1 MQPPKA
7 KNPVVGPVHSERGFP
22 FTARP
27 LGRAQLLDPTL
38 LRHRG
43 DGAALAPDAP
53 IRVANM
59 IVEGRESMPNVF
71 GHGRTRPTGF
81 TTIQFGGM
89 QGDKVVLL
97 RGGVMHDDEQH
108 CQLSSRQW
116 YLTLQEAV
124 LWQKLAPEYKI
135 GATVRAIG
143 GPLHCEGD
151 GSASFR
157 SEATATSRHFPPP

>member
-59 IVEGRESMPNVF
+59 ILEGRESMPNVF
-71 GHGRTRPTGF
+71 GRADVFGRTRLYDYSVWRNARR
-81 TTIQFGGM
+81 
-89 QGDKVVLL
+89 QGCFVAWWRDA
-97 RGGVMHDDEQH
+97 R
-108 CQLSSRQW
+108 R
-116 YLTLQEAV
+116 
-124 LWQKLAPEYKI
+124 
-135 GATVRAIG
+135 
-143 GPLHCEGD
+143 
-151 GSASFR
+151 
-157 SEATATSRHFPPP
+157 

>member
-59 IVEGRESMPNVF
+59 ILEGRESMPNVF
-71 GHGRTRPTGF
+71 GRADVFGRTRQPALRLFSLAECKATRLF
-81 TTIQFGGM
+81 CC
-89 QGDKVVLL
+89 VV
-97 RGGVMHDDEQH
+97 
-108 CQLSSRQW
+108 
-116 YLTLQEAV
+116 A
-124 LWQKLAPEYKI
+124 
-135 GATVRAIG
+135 
-143 GPLHCEGD
+143 
-151 GSASFR
+151 
-157 SEATATSRHFPPP
+157 

>member
-71 GHGRTRPTGF
+71 GHGRTRPTALRLF
-81 TTIQFGGM
+81 SLAECKATRLFCC
-89 QGDKVVLL
+89 VV
-97 RGGVMHDDEQH
+97 
-108 CQLSSRQW
+108 
-116 YLTLQEAV
+116 A
-124 LWQKLAPEYKI
+124 
-135 GATVRAIG
+135 
-143 GPLHCEGD
+143 
-151 GSASFR
+151 
-157 SEATATSRHFPPP
+157 